1 MDADLRTLEELIV
14 ALRPRLHRYCA
25 RMVGSAF
32 EGEDVVQDALASAVA
47 AWSAQIERPENWL
60 FRIAHNAAL
69 DALRRRRRLARFE
82 ADADPASI
90 ADPGEGAEARVSAQ
104 ASLAALQAL
113 TPIERSCVVLC
124 DVLGYAGDET
134 AAILSVS
141 IASVKAALHRGR
153 AHLRQ
158 PPPAAEPIAPVAPE
172 DRQRMRAYAD
182 RFNARDFDALRA
194 LLAED
199 VRLDLVNRV
208 KLSGK
213 PDVSI
218 YFTRYAEAGDYRV
231 SLAEAEGM
239 PVLIVDT
246 PFDGERVRYAV
257 RMDWADGK
265 IAAIRDF
272 RYAPYILESL
282 EIVSR

>member
-1 MDADLRTLEELIV
+1 
-14 ALRPRLHRYCA
+14 
-25 RMVGSAF
+25 
-32 EGEDVVQDALASAVA
+32 
-47 AWSAQIERPENWL
+47 
-60 FRIAHNAAL
+60 
-69 DALRRRRRLARFE
+69 LRRRRRLARFE
-82 ADADPASI
+82 ADADTASV
-90 ADPGEGAEARVSAQ
+90 ADPGEGADARVSAQ

-124 DVLGYAGDET
+124 DVLGYAADET
-134 AAILSVS
+134 ASILSVS

-153 AHLRQ
+153 ARLRQ
-158 PPPAAEPIAPVAPE
+158 PPPATEPIAPVTPE
-172 DRQRMRAYAD
+172 NRQRMRAYAD

-213 PDVSI
+213 SDVSI

-231 SLAEAEGM
+231 SLAEAEGL

-246 PFDGERVRYAV
+246 PVDGGRVRYAV
-257 RMDWADGK
+257 RLDWTAGK

-282 EIVSR
+282 EIVSG